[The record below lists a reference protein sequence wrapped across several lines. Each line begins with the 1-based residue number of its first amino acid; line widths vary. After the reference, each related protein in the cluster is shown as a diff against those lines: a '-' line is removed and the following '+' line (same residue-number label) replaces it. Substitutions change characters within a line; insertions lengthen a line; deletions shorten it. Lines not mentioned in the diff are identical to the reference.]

1 MLTTCLNNLSWFF
14 VFQIGTKV
22 PTNIFLHLFGS
33 NGPLGSCDK
42 NICNSILC
50 REYGII
56 VFDKNHENLHY
67 VKGVLPLFKNYICF
81 SSIFIGLSTTVHF
94 PGAKHTRPSP
104 ALDRDKDITGNLEL
118 GELGQLTITNDNESS
133 YDVSIDEFFSFIFFK
148 KPF

>member
-1 MLTTCLNNLSWFF
+1 ML
-14 VFQIGTKV
+14 V
-22 PTNIFLHLFGS
+22 
-33 NGPLGSCDK
+33 
-42 NICNSILC
+42 
-50 REYGII
+50 Y
-56 VFDKNHENLHY
+56 Y
-67 VKGVLPLFKNYICF
+67 VKDVLLPYLKNDIYIF
-81 SSIFIGLSTTVHF
+81 FYILIIGLSTTVHF